1 MYCTISFYPYGL
13 LSEINYYYYY
23 YYNMMKTTKYK
34 QLKISKQN
42 PKQKQ
47 QTGQI

>member
-1 MYCTISFYPYGL
+1 MKCKNFIQFSYMKQMMRTEL
-13 LSEINYYYYY
+13 
-23 YYNMMKTTKYK
+23 YNMMKTTKYK
-34 QLKISKQN
+34 QLKMSKQN

>member
-1 MYCTISFYPYGL
+1 MKCKNFIQFSYTKQMMST
-13 LSEINYYYYY
+13 EW
-23 YYNMMKTTKYK
+23 YNMMKTTKYK
-34 QLKISKQN
+34 QLKMSKQN